1 VAPRATDLGTV
12 RRSQVICVSG
22 PGAIVDFRARDGA
35 PISAVVCG
43 LEEWEA
49 RARTQGLENPNAI
62 FEPRLQARLRVDGFR
77 LPPVS
82 SDDHMRRRQPSDVLL
97 AVRFPRWLQCPKCH
111 ILRQE
116 HNWQRGTN
124 SAARYCSAC
133 SEGEE
138 HRVHVVPSRFILA
151 CTNGHLDE
159 FPWNWWIQH
168 AKDCKREKDI
178 KLEGRDKAGF
188 ANLILSCLECGAN
201 KPMDGCFGRDAIRGV
216 GCHGRRPWIAGPNE
230 TCTRVPRTVLRG
242 GSNLYF
248 AVNAS
253 ALDIPPWS
261 EHIQQRLGTYWRHF
275 RDQSND
281 ADRLKLIELLKL
293 ESTLGMP
300 AQNILKLVKD
310 RIAILQSPNETVRWE
325 EYLQLTNERPQ
336 AVTEDSEFRTK
347 HEVVP
352 ADLRPWFS
360 RLVRVTR
367 LREVRALVGFT
378 RIKPPS
384 ESAGPDSATLCEVK
398 PAGLNWLPAIEVRG
412 EGIFI
417 QFNESSLAR
426 WEQSELIRTRTNQ
439 INQAFIERGRSL
451 QPDGYA
457 LSAVTPRHVL
467 LHSFAHVLMRQLSL
481 DCGYSHA
488 ALRERLYI
496 DTGERPMAGIL
507 IYTATPDSEGTL
519 GGLSRQGRPARFAE
533 AVHRSV
539 RSAVWCSSDPLCIE
553 AVQSFSE
560 PLNQAACHSCL
571 LVPETACELF
581 NLLLDRATLVGTPQD
596 RGVGFFSNL
605 LT

>member
-1 VAPRATDLGTV
+1 M
-12 RRSQVICVSG
+12 
-22 PGAIVDFRARDGA
+22 DFRARDGA

-43 LEEWEA
+43 LEQWEE
-49 RARTQGLENPNAI
+49 RTKTPGLQNPNAI
-62 FEPRLQARLRVDGFR
+62 FEPRLQARLGVAGFR
-77 LPPVS
+77 LPPVAN
-82 SDDHMRRRQPSDVLL
+82 DDHHSRKRQPSDVLL

-116 HNWQRGTN
+116 DRWQRV
-124 SAARYCSAC
+124 SDSSARYCSSCADG
-133 SEGEE
+133 SE
-138 HRVHVVPSRFILA
+138 RVHVVPSRFIVA
-151 CTNGHLDE
+151 CTDGHLEE

-168 AKDCKREKDI
+168 GKDCKKEKDI

-188 ANLILSCLECGAN
+188 ANLILSCLDCGAN
-201 KPMDGCFGRDAIRGV
+201 KSMDGCFGKDAMRGV
-216 GCHGRRPWIAGPNE
+216 GCHGKRPWVAGANE
-230 TCTRVPRTVLRG
+230 PCIKTPRVVLRG

-261 EHIQQRLGTYWRHF
+261 EQIQQRLGTYWNHF
-275 RDQSND
+275 QNLTND
-281 ADRLKLIELLKL
+281 ADGLKLIQLLNL
-293 ESTLGMP
+293 EKSIGMP
-300 AQNILKLVKD
+300 APNILKLVKD
-310 RIAILQSPNETVRWE
+310 RLAILESPADTVRWE
-325 EYLQLTNERPQ
+325 EYLQLTSERPQ
-336 AVTEDSEFRTK
+336 PVTEDSEFQTRPET
-347 HEVVP
+347 VP
-352 ADLRPWFS
+352 ADLRPWIS
-360 RLVRVTR
+360 SLVRVTR

-384 ESAGPDSATLCEVK
+384 ESKGPDAPKICEVR

-412 EGIFI
+412 EGVFV
-417 QFNESSLAR
+417 QFNEASLAR
-426 WEQSELIRTRTNQ
+426 WEQSALIQQRVIQ
-439 INQAFIERGRSL
+439 IHQAFLEKGRGL
-451 QPDGYA
+451 QPDGYE
-457 LSAVTPRHVL
+457 LKVISPRHVL
-467 LHSFAHVLMRQLSL
+467 LHSFAHILMRQLSL
-481 DCGYSHA
+481 DCGYSHS

-533 AVHRSV
+533 AVYRAI

-581 NLLLDRATLVGTPQD
+581 NLLLDRATLVGTPQQ
-596 RGVGFFSNL
+596 RTEGFFSTML
-605 LT
+605 D